1 MHISWTSE
9 VRYRKITNLKLDEV
23 RTKVGP
29 DGRSVGRLLQE
40 EELCSIS

>member
-1 MHISWTSE
+1 MHIPWTSE
-9 VRYRKITNLKLDEV
+9 VRYGKISNLKLDKV

-29 DGRSVGRLLQE
+29 DGRSVGRLLRE